1 MRDIVNSYVRKFK
14 EERQKRRK
22 AAGMLL
28 ALALLV
34 IAGVSWQLHF
44 TGIALTNETYCGLE
58 EHQHSEACYEKVLV
72 CGLEESDDTSETS
85 ESHTHTDDCYEE
97 QEVLVCGL
105 EDTEGHTHTADCYDE
120 EGNLTCTLE
129 ESEDHTHTSDCY
141 EEQQVLVCGLE
152 ETEDASETSEG
163 HTHTDDCYE
172 YQLVCGLE
180 EHTHTVECLSDNTA
194 DVETAYDWAQTLPD
208 MTGVLADDV
217 VAIAQSQL
225 GYTESTKN
233 YTLADDGETKQGY
246 TRYGAWYGEG
256 FEYVDWDAMFASFC
270 LYYAGVDEDV
280 FPLSSGAYAWMTELS
295 ELGYY
300 EDATNAEPAAGS
312 LVFFDEDG
320 DGRADRVGIVT
331 EVNEN
336 DSTLTVIEGDYADG
350 DTDTVCENTYSA
362 SDSTLLGYAALPEEA
377 AAVSFALTS
386 DGGTNG
392 TTLSYITDETIVVAP
407 EGYTEEDVKVLKLE
421 VANGTVTTPDE
432 TEDVYPADY
441 YSYLTGETLELDF
454 SIYGGQSGDYV
465 YRIYFEPMDLANIYG
480 ELFKDGA
487 LLSGQS
493 LKDQISL
500 AVTGDGMTITS
511 GDFQSYFN
519 WDEAAGAY
527 YIEFQVD
534 QSKTAGGKL
543 RITYPSRTTPGG
555 ELAIYGA
562 IYKYDTST
570 GEIGALASGSSQ
582 AFLASWTTKEEEFE
596 VTIDNSDQKPDGL
609 ILSVDEDG
617 NVYVAVTNRPYD
629 DITWTIEMTDLGV
642 SSESLSKGEDLVMGI
657 TVTDTITLPV
667 GIKWTGVVETVNV
680 DGDSITFTDASGV
693 TLLTLKN
700 ESSIDAGN
708 YGLVYDSSSRTL
720 TVTWEIY
727 NTNTDD
733 NDFVKSEISNSDWE
747 VSLNGDYLTYSDT
760 DGSAF
765 AAEKSH
771 VIENTVVYDF
781 DYTWANNAQDDS
793 TATISISTSD
803 GGVILNKTADRDGES
818 VYMGEDAYYTI
829 SLYNQGTAAT
839 EDLVSL
845 NDSALS
851 NEQYISPENIWKM
864 FFPETAE
871 ETDEYLDTDSGDY
884 LTITI
889 TDAWVYYDKPQELD
903 TMVDIDGN
911 EGNVYLTNANYI
923 ISDPKHYTEYQT
935 LSTGDTKK

>member
-14 EERQKRRK
+14 EERQNRRK

-34 IAGVSWQLHF
+34 VAGVSWQLHF

-85 ESHTHTDDCYEE
+85 ESHIHTDDCYEE
-97 QEVLVCGL
+97 QEV
-105 EDTEGHTHTADCYDE
+105 
-120 EGNLTCTLE
+120 
-129 ESEDHTHTSDCY
+129 
-141 EEQQVLVCGLE
+141 
-152 ETEDASETSEG
+152 
-163 HTHTDDCYE
+163 
-172 YQLVCGLE
+172 LVCGLE

-194 DVETAYDWAQTLPD
+194 DVETASDWAETLPD

-225 GYTESTKN
+225 GYKESTKN
-233 YTLADDGETKQGY
+233 YILTDDGETKQGY

-270 LYYAGVDEDV
+270 LYYAGVDETV

-300 EDATNAEPAAGS
+300 EDATDAEAAAGS
-312 LVFFDEDG
+312 LVFFDG
-320 DGRADRVGIVT
+320 DGSGRAGRVGIVT

-336 DSTLTVIEGDYADG
+336 DSTLTVIEGDYTDG
-350 DTDTVCENTYSA
+350 DTDSVCENTYSV
-362 SDSTLLGYAALPEEA
+362 SDSTLLGYAALPKEA
-377 AAVSFALTS
+377 AEASPMLTS
-386 DGGTNG
+386 DGETNG
-392 TTLSYITDETIVVAP
+392 TTLSYVTDETIVVVP
-407 EGYTEEDVKVLKLE
+407 EGYTELDVRVLKLE
-421 VANGTVTTPDE
+421 VANGTVTTPE
-432 TEDVYPADY
+432 TDDDVYPADY

-454 SIYGGQSGDYV
+454 SIYGGQDGDYV

-487 LLSGQS
+487 PLSGQS
-493 LKDQISL
+493 LKEQISL
-500 AVTGDGMTITS
+500 AVSGDGMTITS

-534 QSKTAGGKL
+534 QSKTAGGQL

-562 IYKYDTST
+562 IYEYDTST
-570 GEIGALASGSSQ
+570 GEIGALASDSSQ
-582 AFLASWTTKEEEFE
+582 AFLASWTTKEEEFK

-617 NVYVAVTNRPYD
+617 KVYVAVTNRPYD

-657 TVTDTITLPV
+657 TVTDTITLPD
-667 GIKWTGVVETVNV
+667 GIEWTGVVESVNV

-700 ESSIDAGN
+700 ESSVDAGN
-708 YGLVYDSSSRTL
+708 YGLVYDSSSNTL

-733 NDFVKSEISNSDWE
+733 NGFVKSEISNSDWE
-747 VSLNGDYLTYSDT
+747 VNLNGDYLTYSDS

-765 AAEKSH
+765 KKAESH

-781 DYTWANNAQDDS
+781 DYTWAENAQDDS
-793 TATISISTSD
+793 TATISILTSD
-803 GGVILNKTADRDGES
+803 GGVILNKTADRS
-818 VYMGEDAYYTI
+818 AVYMGEDAYYTI

-839 EDLVSL
+839 KDLVSL

-851 NEQYISPENIWKM
+851 NGQYISPENIWKM

-871 ETDEYLDTDSGDY
+871 ETDESLAENSGDY

-889 TDAWVYYDKPQELD
+889 TDAWVYYNDTSQELD
-903 TMVDIDGN
+903 AMVDIDGN
-911 EGNVYLTNANYI
+911 EGNVYLTNANYKM
-923 ISDPKHYTEYQT
+923 SVPEHYAKYQT
-935 LSTGDTKK
+935 LSSGGTKK